1 MIHIIQTQNDLFY
14 NAGGKL
20 IETILGE
27 VLHSGDLP
35 FLCAAG

>member
-20 IETILGE
+20 IETILRE

>member
-20 IETILGE
+20 IETILRDE
-27 VLHSGDLP
+27 LP
-35 FLCAAG
+35 WEEEN